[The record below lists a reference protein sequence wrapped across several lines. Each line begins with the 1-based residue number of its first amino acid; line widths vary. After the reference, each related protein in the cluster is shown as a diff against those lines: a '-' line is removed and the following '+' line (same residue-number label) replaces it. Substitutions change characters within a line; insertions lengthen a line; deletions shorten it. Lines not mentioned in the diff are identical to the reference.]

1 MQNIRIIEVKK
12 RAEMREFVEFP
23 LRLYKNCPWFVPPL
37 YGDEMKIFTDKNAY
51 ADTCSSVFYLAMRDG
66 KTVGRIQGIIQ
77 RQYNE
82 LHGEKRVRFTRFD
95 AIDDVDVA
103 KALLSAVESWGR
115 EQGMD
120 TVCGP
125 LGYSDL
131 EREGL
136 LIEGFDEMS
145 TFEEQYNY
153 EYYASLIERCGY
165 AKEIDWLEFRLC
177 APKMKNEMLGRV
189 AERALELSKLH
200 VVDPDL
206 ITKRQYIDKY
216 KDGVFECI
224 DLCYRHLYGTVPFT
238 ESMKKQIIDQFMLV
252 INKKYLIVICD
263 ENERVVS
270 FALCIPAIGEALRK
284 SGGRLTP
291 LAIRK
296 LLRAVKKPRTVDLG
310 LVAILPEYQSAGI
323 NAVMLSKMTEYLESG
338 EIESFETNLNL
349 ETNVQ
354 VMAQWK
360 YFDSKQHKRR
370 RSYIKNI
377 ASEKTSEERIYYA

>member
-1 MQNIRIIEVKK
+1 MGNVNIIEVKT
-12 RAEMREFVEFP
+12 RAERREFVELP
-23 LRLYKNCPWFVPPL
+23 LRLYKDCPHFVPPL
-37 YGDEMKIFTDKNAY
+37 YGDEMAIFTDKNAY
-51 ADTCSSVFYLAMRDG
+51 ADTCESAFFLAKRDG

-77 RQYNE
+77 KQSNE
-82 LHGEKRVRFTRFD
+82 LHSEKRLRFTRFD
-95 AIDDVDVA
+95 TVDDNEVA
-103 KALLSAVESWGR
+103 SALFSALEEWGR
-115 EQGMD
+115 REGMD

-136 LIEGFDEMS
+136 LIDGFDKLS

-153 EYYASLIERCGY
+153 DYYARLIEGQGY
-165 AKEIDWLEFRLC
+165 VKEIDWLEFRLR
-177 APKMKNEMLGRV
+177 APKMKNEMLARV
-189 AERALELSKLH
+189 AERAMELSKLH
-200 VVDPDL
+200 IVDASAMS
-206 ITKRQYIDKY
+206 KKQYIDKY

-238 ESMKKQIIDQFMLV
+238 ESMKKQLIDQFMLV

-270 FALCIPAIGEALRK
+270 FALCIPGIGEALQK

-296 LLRAVKKPRTVDLG
+296 VLKAVKKPRTVDLG

-323 NAVMLSKMTEYLESG
+323 NAVMLWKMTEYLESG
-338 EIESFETNLNL
+338 EIEYFETNLNL
-349 ETNVQ
+349 ETNTQ

-360 YFDSKQHKRR
+360 YFDSEQHKRR
-370 RSYIKNI
+370 RSYIKTI
-377 ASEKTSEERIYYA
+377 APKEERKD